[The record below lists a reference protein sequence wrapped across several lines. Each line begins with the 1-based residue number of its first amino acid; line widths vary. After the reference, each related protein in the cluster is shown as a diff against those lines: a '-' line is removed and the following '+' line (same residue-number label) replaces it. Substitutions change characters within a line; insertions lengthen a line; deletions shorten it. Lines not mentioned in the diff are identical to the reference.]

1 MSNREIILSGQRIAL
16 ARMTSEDQPMFC
28 EWLQSDE
35 LRSLIDDH
43 RIPTLKDQMQWFTR
57 IQQPDRQFF
66 SLLTLPDHCLIGNAG
81 FVDIDSEK
89 QEATLRITIGDP
101 DQRGKGFGTEAVQLL
116 VRYASE
122 VFGWRRVN
130 LKVVQTNVRAIR
142 SYEKAGFILDGE
154 HLQNGKTI
162 CTMTLDLST
171 L

>member
-1 MSNREIILSGQRIAL
+1 MKNRTIVSAGQHIAL
-16 ARMTSEDQPMFC
+16 STMIAEDQPIFC
-28 EWLQSDE
+28 EWLQSPE
-35 LRSLIDDH
+35 LRALIDDH
-43 RIPTLKDQMQWFTR
+43 RVPTIEHQMQWFER

-66 SLLTLPDHCLIGNAG
+66 SLVTLPDQQLIGNAG

-89 QEATLRITIGDP
+89 KEATLRITIGDP

-116 VRYASE
+116 VRYAFE
-122 VFGWRRVN
+122 VSGWCRVN

-142 SYEKAGFILDGE
+142 SYEKAGFILERE

-162 CTMTLDLST
+162 CTMSLDLTS